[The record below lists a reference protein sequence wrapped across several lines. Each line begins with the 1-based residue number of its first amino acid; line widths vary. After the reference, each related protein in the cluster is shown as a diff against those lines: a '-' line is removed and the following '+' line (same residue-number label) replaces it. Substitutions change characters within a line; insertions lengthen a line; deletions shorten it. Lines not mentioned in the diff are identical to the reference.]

1 MRHSS
6 VMDPYEY
13 CRKVTQRASKTFYW
27 GANFLP
33 QPKRKAIWAV
43 YAFCR
48 MVDDIVDE
56 AVEAESTQRSCV
68 GHLYGAKVPRRELDY
83 WHQLLQHVYDGE
95 GSGDNPIMQAWG
107 DMLQTYAVPIK
118 PALELLDG
126 VAMDLGKRRY
136 RNFAELELYCYRVA
150 GTIGLLT
157 SPIFGYSDER
167 ALTYA
172 VELGIA
178 LQLTNIL
185 RDVGEDLQRNRIYL
199 PLEEM
204 ERFGY
209 SEEDL
214 QQGVIND
221 AFRELI
227 HFQMARAEEYY
238 IRGQQGIGL
247 LHPDCQLSVKLSGV
261 LYRRILERI
270 RSNDYNVFTKRASV
284 PLLTK
289 LVAASTCWVM
299 QHVGSRCVA
308 VTSSGSGS

>member
-1 MRHSS
+1 MRQSS
-6 VMDPYEY
+6 VMDAYEY
-13 CRKVTQRASKTFYW
+13 CRRITQQASKTFYW
-27 GANFLP
+27 GSSFLP

-56 AVEAESTQRSCV
+56 AVEAEGMQGPRV
-68 GHLYGAKVPRRELDY
+68 GHLYGAKDTRRELEH
-83 WHQLLQHVYDGE
+83 WQQSLQCVYEEE
-95 GSGDNPIMQAWG
+95 GSCDNPIMQAWE

-126 VAMDLGKRRY
+126 VAMDLSKRRY
-136 RNFAELELYCYRVA
+136 HNFEELELYCYRVA
-150 GTIGLLT
+150 GTVGLLT
-157 SPIFGYSDER
+157 SPIFGYTDER

-185 RDVGEDLQRNRIYL
+185 RDVGEDLRRNHIYL
-199 PLEEM
+199 PLDEM
-204 ERFGY
+204 ERFSY
-209 SEEDL
+209 SEDDL

-227 HFQMARAEEYY
+227 HFQMVRAEEYY
-238 IRGQQGIGL
+238 TRGQQGIDL

-284 PLLTK
+284 PLPTK

-299 QHVGSRCVA
+299 QHVGSRRMV
-308 VTSSGSGS
+308 VSL

>member
-1 MRHSS
+1 MRQCS
-6 VMDPYEY
+6 VTDPYEY
-13 CRKVTQRASKTFYW
+13 CRKITRRASKTFYW
-27 GANFLP
+27 GSSFLP

-56 AVEAESTQRSCV
+56 AVEAEGTREPRT
-68 GHLYGAKVPRRELDY
+68 GHLYGVKDPRCELDY
-83 WHQLLQHVYDGE
+83 WHQSLQHVYNGE
-95 GSGDNPIMQAWG
+95 GSGDSPIMQAWE

-126 VAMDLGKRRY
+126 VAMDLSNRRY
-136 RNFAELELYCYRVA
+136 QSFAELELYCYRVA
-150 GTIGLLT
+150 GTVGLLT
-157 SPIFGYSDER
+157 SPIFGYNDER

-185 RDVGEDLQRNRIYL
+185 RDVGEDLRRNRIYL

-204 ERFGY
+204 ERFRY

-261 LYRRILERI
+261 LYQRILERI
-270 RSNDYNVFTKRASV
+270 RSNDYNVFTKRASI
-284 PLLTK
+284 PLQTK
-289 LVAASTCWVM
+289 LVAASVCWVM
-299 QHVGSRCVA
+299 QHVGSRHMVMYCK
-308 VTSSGSGS
+308 